1 MKKETTSTRLKSI
14 MDSRGLK
21 QVDILRLT
29 EPLCKEYGIKMNR
42 SDISQ
47 YVSGKVEPSQE
58 KLVILGMALDVNEA
72 WLMGFDV
79 PKARSILIEQP
90 DKSNITNERRLLY
103 YYRQLSSDGQNK
115 VDEYIEDL
123 VASGRYKSTDG
134 KYKPDYI
141 IYPGAPKV
149 AETVVE
155 YNASSYEP
163 ETIAAHHEGDWTKE
177 ELDEVEEFKKYVK
190 DKNKN
195 R

>member
-1 MKKETTSTRLKSI
+1 MKKETTSTRLKSL

-21 QVDILRLT
+21 QVDILKLT
-29 EPLCKEYGIKMNR
+29 EPLCKQYGIKMNR

-79 PKARSILIEQP
+79 PKTRSILIEQP
-90 DKSNITNERRLLY
+90 DKSNITNERRLLA
-103 YYRQLSSDGQNK
+103 YYRHLNSDGQSK
-115 VDEYIEDL
+115 VDEYIKDL
-123 VASGRYKSTDG
+123 AASGRYESTDV

-149 AETVVE
+149 AEALVE
-155 YNASSYEP
+155 YNSSSYEP

-177 ELDEVEEFKKYVK
+177 ELEEVKEFKKYVN

-195 R
+195 K

>member
-1 MKKETTSTRLKSI
+1 MKKENTSTRLKSL

-21 QVDILRLT
+21 QVDILKLT
-29 EPLCKEYGIKMNR
+29 EPLCKQYGIKMNR

-79 PKARSILIEQP
+79 PKTRSILIEQP
-90 DKSNITNERRLLY
+90 NKSNITNEKRLLA
-103 YYRQLSSDGQNK
+103 YYRQLNSDGQNK
-115 VDEYIEDL
+115 VDEYIKDL
-123 VASGRYKSTDG
+123 VASGRYESTDV

-149 AETVVE
+149 AETMVE
-155 YNASSYEP
+155 YNSSTYEP
-163 ETIAAHHEGDWTKE
+163 ETIAAHHEGGWTKE
-177 ELDEVEEFKKYVK
+177 ELEEVEEFKKYVK
-190 DKNKN
+190 AKNKKK
-195 R
+195 